1 MQGLA
6 HMIWLGDFNR
16 HHPHWDKHN
25 NTQLFTKDAIKA
37 AKMLIEVTGEVGLD
51 MALPGGIPTHVH
63 NVMKRWTRINQVYIS
78 DHSTN
83 LINECNTVTL
93 QRGINTDHLPILTK
107 LDLATPI
114 AEESAIHNFR
124 DVDWEQF
131 NKGLERQL
139 ARLRHAEKI
148 DT

>member
-1 MQGLA
+1 MQGSA
-6 HMIWLGDFNR
+6 HMIWLGNFNR
-16 HHPHWDKHN
+16 HHPHWNKHD
-25 NTQLFTKDAIKA
+25 NTQLFTKDAIK
-37 AKMLIEVTGEVGLD
+37 VTGEVGLD

-63 NVMKRWTRINQVYIS
+63 NVMKRWTRLDQIYIS

-93 QRGINTDHLPILTK
+93 QRGINTNHLPILTK

-124 DVDWEQF
+124 D
-131 NKGLERQL
+131 
-139 ARLRHAEKI
+139 I
-148 DT
+148 D